1 MLPFTEGPVPPT
13 LSALTPRSDF
23 AVSAKTE
30 TKAPAEILRAGPSGT
45 EPSEASAPFLNVA
58 AYKFAALTDRED
70 LRQQLK
76 AFCVARGLK
85 GTILLST
92 EGINLFICGDETG
105 VRELMRHLCEVP
117 GLSDLEG
124 KYSYSDKIPFRRML
138 VRLKNEIIPCG
149 MESIQPEQR
158 TSPKLSAAELKAWL
172 DEGKRVRLLDV
183 RNNYEVE
190 LGTFADAEQLDLGHF
205 REFPGALEQLAG
217 ADKDEPVV
225 MFCTGGIRCE
235 KAGPVMEK
243 AGFKQVYQLD
253 GGILKYFEEC
263 GDAHY
268 DGSCFV
274 FDGRV
279 ALDAELKPTGNLL
292 CFACQAVLDADDV
305 ASGKFKFGEYCP
317 KCYVEPEAAS
327 AKKIVDR
334 QARILAFASEQPG
347 SEPYTNRREIHV
359 AGRFGGLPLV
369 DFLDLYQPRIGR
381 EQWLAWLQ
389 AGDIVK
395 EDGGPCRAEDCVR
408 EGQRL
413 IQHMPN
419 TVEPEINPAIRLI
432 HEDEALVV
440 LNKPAPL
447 PCHPGGR
454 FNRNTLLSLV
464 SKAYPNEKL
473 RMPHRLDAMTT
484 GVIVLPRKYRP
495 ARKVQ
500 AQFESRTVG
509 KTYLARVH
517 GVPEWLEQTCKAPIS
532 AEPCNEVGARE
543 VREDGKPAE
552 THFLRLATFDDQTSL
567 IEARPVTG
575 RTNQIRI
582 HLTELGFPICGDEV
596 YSKAGRETVGTVVEA
611 QGSNFEPQKSQAVQ
625 ELRLHAWKIE
635 LDHPTSG
642 ERVCYE
648 APRPDWATL

>member
-1 MLPFTEGPVPPT
+1 VI
-13 LSALTPRSDF
+13 S
-23 AVSAKTE
+23 VSANTESTAAMNVTTDPSE
-30 TKAPAEILRAGPSGT
+30 TKSHVISG
-45 EPSEASAPFLNVA
+45 PFLNVA
-58 AYKFAALTDRED
+58 AYKFAALTDRVN

-76 AFCVARGLK
+76 AFCLDRDLK

-92 EGINLFICGDETG
+92 EGINLFICGTEQR
-105 VRELMRHLCEVP
+105 VHELMEHLREVP
-117 GLSDLEG
+117 GLNDLEG
-124 KYSYSDKIPFRRML
+124 KFSYSDKVPFRRML

-149 MESIQPEQR
+149 LESIQPEQR
-158 TSPKLSAAELKAWL
+158 TSPKLTAKELKTWL

-190 LGTFADAEQLDLGHF
+190 LGTFEGAEQLDLGHF
-205 REFPGALEQLAG
+205 REFPDALQQLAD

-235 KAGPVMEK
+235 KAGPVMEQ

-292 CFACQAVLDADDV
+292 CFACQAVLGADDV

-317 KCYVEPEAAS
+317 KCYVEPEALS
-327 AKKIVDR
+327 TKKIENR
-334 QARILAFASEQPG
+334 QARIFAFASEQPG

-359 AGRFGGLPLV
+359 AGRFGGLPLI
-369 DFLDLYQPRIGR
+369 DFLDRYQPRIGR
-381 EQWLAWLQ
+381 EQWMAWLE
-389 AGDIVK
+389 AGNIVK
-395 EDGGPCRAEDCVR
+395 EDGGPCSAEESVR

-419 TVEPEINPAIRLI
+419 TIEPKINPDIRLI

-473 RMPHRLDAMTT
+473 RLPHRLDAMTT

-495 ARKVQ
+495 ARQVQ
-500 AQFESRTVG
+500 AQFESHSVG

-517 GVPEWLEQTCKAPIS
+517 GVPEWTEQSCTAAI
-532 AEPCNEVGARE
+532 ATEPCNELGARE
-543 VREDGKPAE
+543 VREDGKSAE
-552 THFLRLATFDDQTSL
+552 THFRRLAIFADQTSL
-567 IEARPVTG
+567 VEARPITG

-582 HLTELGFPICGDEV
+582 HLKELGLPIVGDTI
-596 YSKAGRETVGTVVEA
+596 YGQTEA
-611 QGSNFEPQKSQAVQ
+611 DADVNVFGGDVSGEQLDRPAASSESATQASSIRSNNP
-625 ELRLHAWKIE
+625 LCLHAWKIE

-648 APRPDWATL
+648 APKPDWSELRD